1 MDSLGSLARCGV
13 LHGTLLLGLTR
24 VCGKEV
30 EVEVD
35 DEDLDEL

>member
-1 MDSLGSLARCGV
+1 VDNLGSLARCGV

-30 EVEVD
+30 EVD